1 VGTLAEVLE
10 EAGYKS
16 QGQRWISPTWIAL
29 EKQCNVVDATL
40 DKLIVMERAR
50 LEIEAESLTG
60 QLRPFEQRYQ
70 LPSAEFH
77 RRFRAGEMGDDADM
91 FEWSAFY
98 QMWLSVHERLE
109 ALRPER
115 SL

>member
-1 VGTLAEVLE
+1 MTVSGQTLTKIQLLARLVQT
-10 EAGYKS
+10 GYQS
-16 QGQRWISPTWIAL
+16 
-29 EKQCNVVDATL
+29 NVVDATL

-50 LEIEAESLTG
+50 LEIEAESLAG

-98 QMWLSVHERLE
+98 QMWLSVQERLE